1 MLFYKQE
8 SADCKALEQSQ
19 DGYFSFINTPYTV
32 CQIIRQVFYEFVIKS
47 CLPMILNVTLAQGQ
61 IYLGQVHGPG
71 PPGISPGPEM
81 PGGPF
86 ESKKKSGKLI
96 LLT

>member
-47 CLPMILNVTLAQGQ
+47 CLPMILNVTL
-61 IYLGQVHGPG
+61 VHDK
-71 PPGISPGPEM
+71 INYTLWT
-81 PGGPF
+81 
-86 ESKKKSGKLI
+86 KLTVETHI
-96 LLT
+96 ITYAIHFL